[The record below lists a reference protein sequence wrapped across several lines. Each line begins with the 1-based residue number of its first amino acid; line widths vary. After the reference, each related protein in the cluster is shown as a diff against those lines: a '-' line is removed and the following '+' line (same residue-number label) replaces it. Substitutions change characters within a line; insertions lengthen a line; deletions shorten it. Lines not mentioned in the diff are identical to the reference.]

1 VSTDALTGA
10 LVLTLVAICIAA
22 AVLLWRVPRPLFLFS
37 CALIAVGVGYLL
49 ATGAAEDVGRS
60 VRRFTSGHI
69 GSEFAKTREGVCR
82 GEHIVGL
89 GISLILAPVFLPL
102 ALIVMFKYWHR
113 PAPLLLVAL
122 LAAICWF
129 SLAATPFP
137 QRLARAVLPAEMLKL
152 PGHCGQSTSRG

>member
-1 VSTDALTGA
+1 
-10 LVLTLVAICIAA
+10 
-22 AVLLWRVPRPLFLFS
+22 
-37 CALIAVGVGYLL
+37 
-49 ATGAAEDVGRS
+49 
-60 VRRFTSGHI
+60 
-69 GSEFAKTREGVCR
+69 VCR

-137 QRLARAVLPAEMLKL
+137 ERLARAVLPEEMLKL
-152 PGHCGQSTSRG
+152 PGFCGQSTSRG